1 MKLIIALVMLAVIVI
16 SSTNLYAESFI
27 LDSLSEANKLSK
39 STNKPVLVIFGS
51 DSCAFCV
58 LLKKSIESDLK
69 NDIDGYIIC
78 YLDLGKNP
86 ELKTEYQISLIPDS
100 RIVKDDT
107 TISVK
112 KGFNLREYKNWL
124 KNNVR

>member
-1 MKLIIALVMLAVIVI
+1 MKLIIVLLMLVVITI
-16 SSTNLYAESFI
+16 TPTSLFAESFV

-58 LLKKSIESDLK
+58 LLKKSIATDLK

-86 ELKTEYQISLIPDS
+86 ELKKEHQISLIPDS

-124 KNNVR
+124 QNNVR

>member
-1 MKLIIALVMLAVIVI
+1 MKLIIVLLMLVATTITPTSLF
-16 SSTNLYAESFI
+16 AESFI

-51 DSCAFCV
+51 DSCAFCM
-58 LLKKSIESDLK
+58 LLKKSIASDLK

-124 KNNVR
+124 QNNVR